1 MSSSPTSSPAKK
13 KVKADGGDEDII
25 TSSWRIKSIEKFGL
39 KPVPDGWKDS
49 VAVGTED
56 DDEDEDISV
65 DGCTSAFMRDWK
77 ETVNT
82 RASKCTA
89 KDTEWHWT
97 PRFGHL
103 VWEDCDELRSA
114 EYYAH
119 VWSPYEI
126 PRAIELEHRYHYRAR
141 YSSVEFDTVWS
152 YRKIDFEE
160 ESTIN
165 CDTYKTICAN
175 CFEDQELRADVIK
188 TSHMNKRTCKVLR
201 ELLYGSYSKE
211 SKRMTCSN
219 KNFWLL
225 LFGSMGTTDP
235 DLETDPMGGYGEGSY
250 LGYVWGQCMDKD
262 LRMKLY
268 SQKAAEKDDPEGDPN
283 GPFGEY
289 YPKGCSWLKHRLLE
303 ITNSLGPGQFKQRK
317 RNCSIFS
324 LIECSLFRYPCLFS
338 N

>member
-1 MSSSPTSSPAKK
+1 
-13 KVKADGGDEDII
+13 
-25 TSSWRIKSIEKFGL
+25 
-39 KPVPDGWKDS
+39 
-49 VAVGTED
+49 
-56 DDEDEDISV
+56 
-65 DGCTSAFMRDWK
+65 
-77 ETVNT
+77 
-82 RASKCTA
+82 
-89 KDTEWHWT
+89 
-97 PRFGHL
+97 
-103 VWEDCDELRSA
+103 
-114 EYYAH
+114 
-119 VWSPYEI
+119 
-126 PRAIELEHRYHYRAR
+126 
-141 YSSVEFDTVWS
+141 
-152 YRKIDFEE
+152 
-160 ESTIN
+160 
-165 CDTYKTICAN
+165 
-175 CFEDQELRADVIK
+175 
-188 TSHMNKRTCKVLR
+188 MNKRTCKVLR